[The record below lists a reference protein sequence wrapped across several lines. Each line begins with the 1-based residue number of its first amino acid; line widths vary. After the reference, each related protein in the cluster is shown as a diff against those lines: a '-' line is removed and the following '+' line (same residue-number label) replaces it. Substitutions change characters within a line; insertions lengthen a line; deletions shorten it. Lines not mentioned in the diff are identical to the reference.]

1 MRWTIRF
8 FLGLAIVLVIAAFFS
23 FKRVPSETPWPTD
36 RVFVALFS
44 PVAKVWRS
52 AADAILS
59 RARLFNVLWD
69 ARQENAWLQDEVDGL
84 KAETLALRLAAGFSE
99 ETKGVEAT
107 YQTMGKH
114 ALAARI
120 LGYSLFSQSKT
131 AWVDCGQKEGVQ
143 VNDVVVDKDGLVGR
157 IYQVYDDSAKV
168 LLLIDAIFAVDA
180 MNPISHARSLVRG
193 LDTNHLEAR
202 RYPFLTQ
209 MEFIGSA
216 QEMKVADH
224 LVTSGL
230 GAIYPYGIPIGKV
243 LTVQSS
249 DEKLFGKS
257 LLLPAVDF
265 AKLTHV
271 YVLTGGKSIKAED
284 VH

>member
-1 MRWTIRF
+1 MV
-8 FLGLAIVLVIAAFFS
+8 LAMASAIAAFVF

-36 RVFVALFS
+36 RALVALFA
-44 PVAKVWRS
+44 PVAKAWRS
-52 AADAILS
+52 AADAIS
-59 RARLFNVLWD
+59 ARTSLFNVLWD
-69 ARQENAWLQDEVDGL
+69 ARADNAVLQKELDAL
-84 KAETLALRLAAGFSE
+84 KTEALALRMVAGLTE
-99 ETKGVEAT
+99 ETKGVEAV
-107 YQTMGKH
+107 YLAMGKR
-114 ALAARI
+114 AYAARI

-131 AWVDCGQKEGVQ
+131 AWVDRGLKDGVL
-143 VNDVVVDKDGLVGR
+143 VNDIVVDKDGLVGR
-157 IYQVYDDSAKV
+157 IYQVFEDSAKV
-168 LLLIDAIFAVDA
+168 LLLIDATFAVDA
-180 MNPISHARSLVRG
+180 MNPTSRTRSLVRG
-193 LDTNHLEAR
+193 LDTNRLEAK

-216 QEMKVADH
+216 QEMKVEDQ

-249 DEKLFGKS
+249 DENLFGKS
-257 LLLPAVDF
+257 LMLPAVDF

-271 YVLTGGKSIKAED
+271 YVLTAQTPVRVPVKDKAD